1 MEYLIPN
8 PTTQNATKIGYFS
21 EQTKLSKTKVCD
33 SRPEITHFA
42 WLTWTI
48 FFQITRSQNKCLYTY
63 FT

>member
-1 MEYLIPN
+1 MESLIPN
-8 PTTQNATKIGYFS
+8 PPTQNATKTDYFS
-21 EQTKLSKTKVCD
+21 EQTKFNKTKVCD

-48 FFQITRSQNKCLYTY
+48 FFQITQNQNHCLYTY